1 MTNEKLRLSVAV
13 PAGQR
18 AFVAV
23 VGLLFAVFGAV
34 FVLLS
39 LLADG
44 MTRRMLGTD
53 DPISSYQDGRD
64 LPPELLPPELRDPS
78 TTGLGAGRFIGLCG
92 VPFALLGLYLV
103 LRVLRT
109 AAWLEGTRVTV
120 RGALGARTVDLANA
134 DITAG
139 TRTFRDADAD
149 AGPDHVHRVPTIV
162 ARDRVTGRT
171 VTVPL
176 RGAGLTT
183 LPPHELRAL
192 ADAMSA
198 GRPTEGRDGDVHVL
212 AGQVRTMAANP
223 LGL

>member
-1 MTNEKLRLSVAV
+1 MNNEKLRLSVAV
-13 PAGQR
+13 PTGQR
-18 AFVAV
+18 VFAAM
-23 VGLLFAVFGAV
+23 VGLLFGVVATA
-34 FVLLS
+34 FVLLP

-53 DPISSYQDGRD
+53 DPLTSYQNGRD
-64 LPPELLPPELRDPS
+64 LPPELLPPELREPS

-120 RGALGARTVDLANA
+120 RAAFGARTVDLADA

-139 TRTFRDADAD
+139 RLTFRDAN
-149 AGPDHVHRVPTIV
+149 AGPDHVHQVPTLV

-176 RGAGLTT
+176 RGAGPAT

-192 ADAMSA
+192 ADAMST
-198 GRPTEGRDGDVHVL
+198 GRPTDGRDGDVHVL
-212 AGQVRTMAANP
+212 AGQLRAMAANP